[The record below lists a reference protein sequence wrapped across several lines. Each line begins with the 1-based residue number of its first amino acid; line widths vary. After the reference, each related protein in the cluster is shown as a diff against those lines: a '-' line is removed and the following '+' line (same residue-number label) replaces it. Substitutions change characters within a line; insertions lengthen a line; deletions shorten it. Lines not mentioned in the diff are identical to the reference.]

1 MNREDILNNKFEFVS
16 YEKYIDLDHVNRF
29 ILRIPKDKFSFFKRL
44 FKSENKE
51 CFILKDNIFYVFD
64 GIKSYAFKLDDDFKS
79 FADKML
85 EKKIPVFNISF
96 SFPQNDIVYDF
107 IFIGEVWNIILNGN
121 HPLLYSS
128 HNSRLTLPEHL

>member
-1 MNREDILNNKFEFVS
+1 MSREDILHNKFELVP
-16 YEKYIDLDHVNRF
+16 YEKYIDLDHVNRY
-29 ILRIPKDKFSFFKRL
+29 ILRVSEDKFDFFKKL
-44 FKSENKE
+44 FKSGNKE
-51 CFILKDNIFYVFD
+51 SFVLKDNIFYISD

-96 SFPQNDIVYDF
+96 SFLQNDIVYDF

-121 HPLLYSS
+121 YLLLYSS
-128 HNSRLTLPEHL
+128 HNSHLKLPEHL